1 MTLLFQFSHIDM
13 KMKNENAINNIC
25 EKNYY
30 LFIFLIKKTNLTVKI
45 KILSFNSFFNY
56 IKGKLKTLF

>member
-25 EKNYY
+25 EKNY